1 MGKYRLW
8 SREEFVLVLN
18 LYYKLPFGKLHRSTK
33 EVKELA
39 KLIDRTNS
47 AVAIRLTNYAACDPY
62 ILNSGRHGM
71 SAGKKQCEPYWNE
84 FNEDREKLLFE
95 SEQILASF
103 QNTSID
109 DKFKDSLT
117 NVEMLTG
124 EDKVREVK
132 TRVNQS
138 VFRSM
143 VISNYHGK
151 CALTGIDVPELL
163 VASHIKPWAIDKKER
178 LNPENGI
185 CLSSLYDAAFDKGLI
200 GFDQDYRMI
209 LSSRI
214 LEQEGKAYYEKYF
227 GSMNHVQL
235 SMPEEHCPDKVFLE
249 WHMDTI
255 FQR

>member
-8 SREEFVLVLN
+8 SREEFILVLN
-18 LYYKLPFGKLHRSTK
+18 LYYKLPFGKLHQSTK

-39 KLIDRTNS
+39 KLIGRTNS
-47 AVAIRLTNYAACDPY
+47 SVAIRLTNFAACDPY
-62 ILNSGRHGM
+62 IINSGRHGM
-71 SAGKKQCEPYWNE
+71 SAGKEQCKPYWDK
-84 FNEDREKLLFE
+84 FNEDRENLLFE
-95 SEQILASF
+95 SEQILASY
-103 QNTSID
+103 QKTSID
-109 DKFKDSLT
+109 EKFKDSLI
-117 NVEMLTG
+117 NVEKLTG
-124 EDKVREVK
+124 IDRIRQVK

-163 VASHIKPWAIDKKER
+163 VASHIKPWAIDKSER

-200 GFDQDYRMI
+200 GFDQEYRVV
-209 LSSRI
+209 LSPRI
-214 LEQEGKAYYEKYF
+214 LEQESKEYFDKYF
-227 GSMNHVQL
+227 GCMNHYSL
-235 SMPEEHCPDKVFLE
+235 AMPEEHRPNKAFLE
-249 WHMDTI
+249 WHMDTV

>member
-1 MGKYRLW
+1 MDKRKLW
-8 SREEFVLVLN
+8 TREEFILALN
-18 LYYKLPFGKLHRSTK
+18 LYYKLPFGRLNQSTK

-39 KLIDRTNS
+39 KLIGRTRS
-47 AVAIRLTNYAACDPY
+47 SVAMRLTNFAACDPY
-62 ILNSGRHGM
+62 IINTGRHGLA
-71 SAGKKQCEPYWNE
+71 AGAKQCQPYWDE
-84 FNEDREKLLFE
+84 FNSNREKLLFE

-109 DKFKDSLT
+109 DKFKDCLA
-117 NVEMLTG
+117 NIEMLTG

-138 VFRSM
+138 VFRSI
-143 VISNYHGK
+143 VVSNYHGK
-151 CALTGIDVPELL
+151 CALTGIDMPELL
-163 VASHIKPWAIDKKER
+163 VASHIKPWAIDKQER

-200 GFDQDYRMI
+200 GFGQDYRVI
-209 LSSRI
+209 LSPRI
-214 LEQEGKAYYEKYF
+214 LDQEGKAYYEKYF
-227 GSMNHVQL
+227 GSINHVL
-235 SMPEEHCPDKVFLE
+235 LTMPEEHCPDKVFLE